1 MIVRCPDPAAF
12 RDRAGTFLLADEV
25 RHHLLL
31 RISESRA
38 AHPRPDDPAPWWLV
52 AERAG
57 EVVAAAAMTPPH
69 PLVVCDT
76 GDAVLEALLGFL
88 IEAGAPLS
96 AVNGPAAAARRC
108 AGLWAAR
115 TGGTMSVEMRL
126 RLFSTTT
133 ARMPEGVSGRVRP
146 AGETDL
152 PLVARWLAGF
162 DAEAL
167 QTASPPE
174 VALDHARQFI
184 GRGGVVLW
192 EDGEPRAMAN
202 ATVPT
207 GSGVCINAVWTPPEF
222 RRRGYATACVAA
234 LTGGLLASGRSYVCL
249 FTDLANPVSNSI
261 YPKIGYAPIVDFEN
275 LRLIPPA

>member
-1 MIVRCPDPAAF
+1 MIVRCPDAAAF
-12 RDRAGTFLLADEV
+12 RDRAARFLLAGEQ

-31 RISESRA
+31 RISESRT
-38 AHPRPDDPAPWWLV
+38 PRPAAGDPEPWWLV
-52 AERAG
+52 AERSG
-57 EVVAAAAMTPPH
+57 TVVAAAAMTPPH
-69 PLVVCDT
+69 ALVVCETDDEIL
-76 GDAVLEALLGFL
+76 GDLLGYL
-88 IEAGAPLS
+88 AEAGAPLS
-96 AVNGPAAAARRC
+96 AVNGPAAASRRF
-108 AGLWAAR
+108 AELWAAR
-115 TGGTMSVEMRL
+115 TGGTTAVEMRL
-126 RLFSTTT
+126 RLFSTTI
-133 ARMPEGVSGRVRP
+133 ARTPGGVAGRIRP
-146 AGETDL
+146 ADDADV

-167 QTASPPE
+167 HTTTAAE
-174 VALDHARQFI
+174 AGTEHATHFI
-184 GRGGVVLW
+184 RRGGVVIW

-234 LTGGLLASGRSYVCL
+234 LTERLLAGGRSYVCL

-261 YPKIGYAPIVDFEN
+261 YPKIGYAPITDFEH